1 MTWLKVLESRA
12 CSAEA
17 KPAALRFPPN
27 VVGRKTV
34 IHGQGLFKSP
44 IRDRCQRYALGCR
57 VIHVHV
63 QVLAIAYLVHADL
76 ADRILLVFRERFAWV
91 KRGFG
96 EETLIITFVLSFV
109 LIYKNKQ
116 YKYEYE
122 EEGNIIDQL
131 HIMYVCVKTLFF
143 LARQRVARFRN
154 YSGKKK
160 LKDDYYYLPRPVPKN
175 KNNNGIS
182 LIFGPIQFV
191 RLKYIF
197 CAMSNKR

>member
-1 MTWLKVLESRA
+1 M
-12 CSAEA
+12 
-17 KPAALRFPPN
+17 
-27 VVGRKTV
+27 
-34 IHGQGLFKSP
+34 
-44 IRDRCQRYALGCR
+44 
-57 VIHVHV
+57 

-131 HIMYVCVKTLFF
+131 HIMNVCVKTLFF
-143 LARQRVARFRN
+143 LASNVISFASETISF
-154 YSGKKK
+154 SDSDFPILCPSLSKKV
-160 LKDDYYYLPRPVPKN
+160 LAIPP
-175 KNNNGIS
+175 
-182 LIFGPIQFV
+182 PIIITSTF
-191 RLKYIF
+191 
-197 CAMSNKR
+197 

>member
-63 QVLAIAYLVHADL
+63 QVLAIAYLVHATLTPSSRL
-76 ADRILLVFRERFAWV
+76 ALATISILSGVIWQSTSRKHSIEFLTLAILSLMERDTLVV
-91 KRGFG
+91 
-96 EETLIITFVLSFV
+96 V
-109 LIYKNKQ
+109 
-116 YKYEYE
+116 
-122 EEGNIIDQL
+122 
-131 HIMYVCVKTLFF
+131 
-143 LARQRVARFRN
+143 
-154 YSGKKK
+154 
-160 LKDDYYYLPRPVPKN
+160 
-175 KNNNGIS
+175 
-182 LIFGPIQFV
+182 
-191 RLKYIF
+191 
-197 CAMSNKR
+197 

>member
-122 EEGNIIDQL
+122 EGNKSITY
-131 HIMYVCVKTLFF
+131 YVCVCSNIFFFGTAARGALQKLFG
-143 LARQRVARFRN
+143 
-154 YSGKKK
+154 GKKTQ
-160 LKDDYYYLPRPVPKN
+160 
-175 KNNNGIS
+175 G
-182 LIFGPIQFV
+182 
-191 RLKYIF
+191 
-197 CAMSNKR
+197 

>member
-122 EEGNIIDQL
+122 EGNNIIDQL

-143 LARQRVARFRN
+143 FGTAARGALQKLF
-154 YSGKKK
+154 GEKKTQ
-160 LKDDYYYLPRPVPKN
+160 
-175 KNNNGIS
+175 G
-182 LIFGPIQFV
+182 
-191 RLKYIF
+191 
-197 CAMSNKR
+197 

>member
-122 EEGNIIDQL
+122 EGNKSIT
-131 HIMYVCVKTLFF
+131 YYVCVCVKTFFFFGTAARGALQKLF
-143 LARQRVARFRN
+143 
-154 YSGKKK
+154 GEKKTQ
-160 LKDDYYYLPRPVPKN
+160 
-175 KNNNGIS
+175 G
-182 LIFGPIQFV
+182 
-191 RLKYIF
+191 
-197 CAMSNKR
+197 